1 VDNFLTAH
9 VPFIKF
15 NLVQMNRQ
23 TAKSNSRL
31 QDPARHALHRRWD
44 YSKNEVPDLN
54 VIIPVYGRKDHLSQ
68 SLRCLLEQ
76 ANSSDLSGCGIEI
89 TVCEMSKSSQHAD
102 FCVSEGAQ
110 YLFLQGEVF
119 NKSEAMNTAA
129 NLFPAK
135 NFIFYDVDILVAEGW
150 LKSCIDTIKSIRGS
164 GSNCWISQPIPERKI
179 FYVSE
184 KDTSELFAGNKKIF
198 DMSDDSH
205 FIQPEWYKGNY
216 PPGGIVMITAEL
228 LYAVQGYDPHLFWGY
243 SPEDLLFL
251 ERCVSYSDSGQLTC
265 WQSGPSVYHLH
276 HDNSEN
282 SNMSYEHMV
291 YAANVLRSTPGL
303 SRWYSHSKLQ
313 QTREFTMW
321 QNEAI
326 KWGELSGCFPN
337 PLGEIDIKS
346 LGTKNRAA
354 LKVISE
360 YVDYTNE
367 YSKYMGT
374 GE

>member
-1 VDNFLTAH
+1 MDNFLTAH

-15 NLVQMNRQ
+15 NQMQKRRQ
-23 TAKSNSRL
+23 SIRCNSRF
-31 QDPARHALHRRWD
+31 QDPSRHLIHRRWD
-44 YSKNEVPDLN
+44 YSSSEVPALN

-68 SLRCLLEQ
+68 SVSCLLEQ
-76 ANSSDLSGCGIEI
+76 VKSGNLSDYGIEI
-89 TVCEMSKSSQHAD
+89 TVCEMSASSQHSR
-102 FCVSEGAQ
+102 FCTDVGVQ
-110 YLFLQGEVF
+110 YLFLQDEVF

-150 LKSCIDTIKSIRGS
+150 LKGCVNTIESIRGS
-164 GSNCWISQPIPERKI
+164 GSNCWISQPIPGRKI

-184 KDTSELFAGNKKIF
+184 KDTIELFSGNKKIT

-205 FIQPEWYKGNY
+205 YVQPEWYKGNY

-228 LYAVQGYDPHLFWGY
+228 FYAVQGYDPHLFWGY

-251 ERCVSYSDSGQLTC
+251 ERCISYSDDGQLTC
-265 WQSGPSVYHLH
+265 WQTGPSVYHLH
-276 HDNSEN
+276 HENSEH
-282 SNMSYEHMV
+282 SNMNYEHMV
-291 YAANVLRSTPGL
+291 YAADVLRSTPGL

-313 QTREFTMW
+313 SQEFGMW
-321 QNEAI
+321 QNEVI

-337 PLGEIDIKS
+337 SLGEIDIKS

-367 YSKYMGT
+367 YSKYMSA